1 MAQTAPPPLDRPPG
15 SGAGI
20 GTSTSGRGRPPSAD
34 RPTPALATSGGRQRR
49 WTLALLALLL
59 TVGSGLAF
67 VVLWLNAGDR
77 RPVLAAATS
86 IAAGQQI
93 QREHLAVVRV
103 STDPGLTPIPASQ
116 RDEIVGQVAT
126 VDILPGT
133 LLVDDAVGRDSGL
146 APNAAVI
153 AVALPPERLPA
164 PDLETGDT
172 VLVLR
177 TTSDLSEETGV
188 DSQEITQAN
197 VLAVQAHDTTVSVS
211 LNVDR
216 SQVSGIAAAAQ
227 AEQIY
232 LAEVPNR

>member
-1 MAQTAPPPLDRPPG
+1 MSQTAPPPLERPPG
-15 SGAGI
+15 SGA
-20 GTSTSGRGRPPSAD
+20 RGRPPGTE
-34 RPTPALATSGGRQRR
+34 RPAPALVTSGGRQRR

-59 TVGSGLAF
+59 TLGSGLAF

-77 RPVLAAATS
+77 RPVVAAATS

-93 QREHLAVVRV
+93 QREHLTVVRV
-103 STDPGLTPIPASQ
+103 STDPGLTPIPASE
-116 RDEIVGQVAT
+116 RDDLIGQVAT

-133 LLVDDAVGRDSGL
+133 LLVDEAVGEDDGL
-146 APNAAVI
+146 APNTAVI
-153 AVALPPERLPA
+153 AVPLPPERLPT
-164 PDLETGDT
+164 PDLEAGDT

-177 TTSDLSEETGV
+177 TTADLAEETGV
-188 DSQEITQAN
+188 GSQEITQAR
-197 VLAVQAHDTTVSVS
+197 VLAVQVHDTSVSVS

-232 LAEVPNR
+232 LAEVPNG